1 MALISKLENIGNAI
15 RNKTGKSD
23 LLTLEQMA
31 TEIDAIETGGGDYP
45 EYWLSYSTSDQWA
58 SNSEDIYIPCEGA
71 NTVTFKYDFSRG
83 NYCHPIQIDAYKGY
97 YPAGL
102 SSGQVSW
109 NRETGYKTE
118 TLVSSLTTAT
128 TGVEITVDV
137 SAYSHLRLWI
147 YFKSNNN
154 TSYKYSAIRIYDIKF
169 N

>member
-15 RNKTGKSD
+15 REKTGKTE
-23 LLTLEQMA
+23 LLTLEQMPA
-31 TEIDAIETGGGDYP
+31 EIAAIETGGGEYP
-45 EYWLSYSTSDQWA
+45 EYWFSYSTSEQWE
-58 SNSEDIYIPCEGA
+58 SNSENIYIPCEGV

-83 NYCHPIQIDAYKGY
+83 NYGHPVQIDAYKGY

-102 SSGQVSW
+102 NSGQISW
-109 NRETGYKTE
+109 ERETGYKTE
-118 TLVSSLTTAT
+118 TLVSSLDTAT

-147 YFKSNNN
+147 YFKSVNN
-154 TSYKYSAIRIYDIKF
+154 TNYKYSAIRIYDIQF